1 MQKISM
7 KKVGITGG
15 IGAGK
20 SIASHFFEII
30 GVPTYEADKRAKW
43 LMLHNEDLKNAI
55 LQQFGPKSY
64 QEDGKI
70 NTRFLAETVF
80 SDEKKLQIL
89 NSLVHP
95 AVALDFENWVQQQKN
110 TSYVLKEAALLVEN
124 NSYKQL
130 DALIVVTAPETIRI
144 KRILNRDKQRSSAE
158 VKAILD
164 KQLPEIEKIKVADFL
179 IQNDDKQ
186 LVIPQILRIHQQ
198 LLNFS

>member
-1 MQKISM
+1 
-7 KKVGITGG
+7 
-15 IGAGK
+15 
-20 SIASHFFEII
+20 
-30 GVPTYEADKRAKW
+30 
-43 LMLHNEDLKNAI
+43 
-55 LQQFGPKSY
+55 
-64 QEDGKI
+64 
-70 NTRFLAETVF
+70 
-80 SDEKKLQIL
+80 
-89 NSLVHP
+89 
-95 AVALDFENWVQQQKN
+95 VQQQKN